1 MLSYVSFL
9 NPKLLLPSATRKCL
23 NTSRF
28 YVAFSSWRCG
38 SASQTK
44 FQASAAASSS
54 TSLPPFANKLV
65 FPPIDDIGDLA
76 VDPWLLRWTSD
87 RVKLKVDCP
96 RLTKHIDTYQCIS
109 DVCHSLSLFNNIFT
123 IFYTLSMLSMP
134 LHRALTKEKC
144 LMPDLP
150 GTRPAKGFNMFRSN
164 NYVQIIQ
171 CSGHSVACQR
181 LLLQTLMAKG
191 VPTTTNVY
199 KCGITWLVLGQ
210 SWALHICKW

>member
-1 MLSYVSFL
+1 MLSCVSFL

-65 FPPIDDIGDLA
+65 FPPIDDIGDMA

>member
-96 RLTKHIDTYQCIS
+96 RLAKHIDTYQCIS